1 MVREVGW
8 PVGGSGGWVA
18 SWWFGWS
25 VDQAVVREAGWSVVA
40 NWWFGRLGG
49 QLVVVD
55 TSGQV
60 GDGGHF
66 GKAGHTVRQ
75 DSVVNGTYGG
85 TYAHMAAHGAT
96 FCFK

>member
-1 MVREVGW
+1 MVM
-8 PVGGSGGWVA
+8 
-18 SWWFGWS
+18 
-25 VDQAVVREAGWSVVA
+25 
-40 NWWFGRLGG
+40 
-49 QLVVVD
+49 D

-85 TYAHMAAHGAT
+85 TYAHMAAHGGT
-96 FCFK
+96 FCFKYLLSNVISMEIPRRD